1 MFDPGRRFL
10 VLGLLAAGCSTG
22 GAPSAVDAAIDRAA
36 DTQSPGASS
45 DSRGET
51 GTPGTPAD
59 GGRDAAPQ
67 GAEAD
72 GGGSAGG
79 PELPVPAGACPEFT
93 AGDVT
98 FNPAGG
104 ARTVTITMGDAA
116 RTQRGPLI
124 VYWYATG
131 SSVREA
137 AAGLPLPAITAAGG
151 IVVAPQDVPDAGTF
165 PWLQNLARHDS
176 LFDEIVGC
184 AVQKTMIDPRR
195 IHAVGFSAGG
205 LMTTHL
211 SYARSR
217 LLASVA
223 VYSGGA
229 TGQFQEP
236 DNKFPALIFTGGP
249 GDIVIIDFFQSS
261 QQWQTT
267 LKNAGHFALL
277 CNHGG
282 GHSIPARLVPGVWQF
297 FQDHP
302 YGTNPSPYAGGKT
315 PAGLAPPCVE

>member
-1 MFDPGRRFL
+1 MFDSGGRFL
-10 VLGLLAAGCSTG
+10 VVGLLAVGCSTS
-22 GAPSAVDAAIDRAA
+22 GAGSAVDSGGDRAG
-36 DTQSPGASS
+36 DTQSPGAPS
-45 DSRGET
+45 DSRVDT
-51 GTPGTPAD
+51 DAPGTPAD
-59 GGRDAAPQ
+59 GGRDAAPP
-67 GAEAD
+67 GTKAD
-72 GGGSAGG
+72 GGGGAGG
-79 PELPVPAGACPEFT
+79 PVLPVPAGACPEFI

-104 ARTVTITMGDAA
+104 ARQVTITMGDAA
-116 RTQRGPLI
+116 TTQRGPLI

-131 SSVREA
+131 GSVREA
-137 AAGLPLPAITAAGG
+137 AAGLPLPAIAAAGG
-151 IVVAPQDVPDAGTF
+151 IVVAPQDLPDAGTF
-165 PWLQNLARHDS
+165 PWLQNFARHDA

-195 IHAVGFSAGG
+195 IHAAGFSAGA

-223 VYSGGA
+223 TYSGGA
-229 TGQFQEP
+229 PGQFQEP
-236 DNKFPALIFTGGP
+236 NNKFAALIFTGGP
-249 GDIVIIDFFQSS
+249 SDILIIDFFQSS

-302 YGTNPSPYAGGKT
+302 YGTGPSPYAGGKT